1 MPEVCVHRRIPCR
14 VLEYLREEHRIMRKY
29 ITYAG
34 KNYDFGIV
42 YMINV
47 KRSLGMNTGEEFR

>member
-1 MPEVCVHRRIPCR
+1 
-14 VLEYLREEHRIMRKY
+14 MRKY

-47 KRSLGMNTGEEFR
+47 KRSSGMNTGEEFR